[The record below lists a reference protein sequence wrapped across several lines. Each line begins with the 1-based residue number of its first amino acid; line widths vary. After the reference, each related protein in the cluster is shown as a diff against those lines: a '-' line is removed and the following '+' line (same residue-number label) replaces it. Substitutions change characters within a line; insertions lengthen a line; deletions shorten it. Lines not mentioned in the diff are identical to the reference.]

1 MEQPERITEE
11 EWEGLSET
19 EREGLADESA
29 EAIPE
34 AHTEPEEKDP
44 PEATPEAA
52 PEVVEPPPETT
63 PDDALLAFK
72 PVITDEDLKLE
83 EQVPPELQTKL
94 DELKAD
100 FDEGEMSLHEYS
112 DARDKINRQIYK
124 HNAAIEEQ
132 ARNDAQWH
140 KEQLFFLQNRPEY
153 LPGQQSEQ
161 VGKIRANA
169 LFGAL
174 NETVKSLSQDAA
186 NAHLS
191 GMQILVKADKI
202 VKEAFGGGAQKPQV
216 TQKPPAPLPDHK
228 TLSDVPIAG
237 GNEVESDTFAQ
248 IDKLTGAAFEAAL
261 ERLSPEMRDAY
272 AARA

>member
-1 MEQPERITEE
+1 MERPEGITEE

-19 EREGLADESA
+19 EREGLVDAGD
-29 EAIPE
+29 EAIEPEVPDAPKVADLPEVPEEPE
-34 AHTEPEEKDP
+34 APQ
-44 PEATPEAA
+44 AA
-52 PEVVEPPPETT
+52 

-83 EQVPPELQTKL
+83 EQVPPELQTKI

-100 FDEGEMSLHEYS
+100 FDEGEISLHEYS

-140 KEQLFFLQNRPEY
+140 KEQRFFLQNRPEY

-191 GMQILVKADKI
+191 GMQILVMADKI
-202 VKEAFGGGAQKPQV
+202 VKEAFGGQATKSPAP
-216 TQKPPAPLPDHK
+216 TKPPAPLPNHK
-228 TLSDVPIAG
+228 TLSAVPIAG

>member
-1 MEQPERITEE
+1 MERPEGITEE
-11 EWEGLSET
+11 EWYGLSET
-19 EREGLADESA
+19 EREGLVDTD
-29 EAIPE
+29 EAIEPEVPE
-34 AHTEPEEKDP
+34 APEQ
-44 PEATPEAA
+44 PEA
-52 PEVVEPPPETT
+52 PEVAELPEAPEEPEPPQAAA
-63 PDDALLAFK
+63 DDVLLAFK
-72 PVITDEDLKLE
+72 PVITEADLKIE
-83 EQVPPELQTKL
+83 EQIPPELQIKL

-100 FDEGEMSLHEYS
+100 FDEGEMNIHEYS
-112 DARDKINRQIYK
+112 EARDKINRQIYK

-132 ARNDAQWH
+132 SRNDAQWQ

-174 NETVKSLSQDAA
+174 NETVKSLSQDDA

-191 GMQILVKADKI
+191 GMQILVKADAI
-202 VKEAFGGGAQKPQV
+202 VKEAFGVKKEGAKP
-216 TQKPPAPLPDHK
+216 TKPPAPLPDHK
-228 TLSDVPIAG
+228 TLSDVPVAG
-237 GNEVESDTFAQ
+237 SNEVESDAFAQ
-248 IDKLTGAAFEAAL
+248 LDKLTGAAFEAAL

>member
-1 MEQPERITEE
+1 MERPEGITEE

-19 EREGLADESA
+19 EREGLVDAGD
-29 EAIPE
+29 EAIEPEVPDAPKVADLPEVPEEPE
-34 AHTEPEEKDP
+34 APQ
-44 PEATPEAA
+44 AA
-52 PEVVEPPPETT
+52 

-83 EQVPPELQTKL
+83 EQVPPELQTKI

-100 FDEGEMSLHEYS
+100 FDEGEISLHEYS

-124 HNAAIEEQ
+124 HNA
-132 ARNDAQWH
+132 
-140 KEQLFFLQNRPEY
+140 EY

-191 GMQILVKADKI
+191 GMQILVMADKI
-202 VKEAFGGGAQKPQV
+202 VKEAFGGQATKSPAP
-216 TQKPPAPLPDHK
+216 TKPPAPLPNHK
-228 TLSDVPIAG
+228 TLSAVPIAG